1 MISVTHFASDDPTF
15 AGRAQRALEALA
27 QRPGYLRGSLGRG
40 ADDPATWL
48 LVTEWANV
56 GSFRRALGN
65 YEVKLHATPLLAEA
79 IDVPTAFEPLLEIA
93 PGGAALART
102 SDRTSDRNPEL

>member
-40 ADDPATWL
+40 VDDPATWL
-48 LVTEWANV
+48 LVTEWENV

-65 YEVKLHATPLLAEA
+65 YDVKLLATPLLADA
-79 IDVPTAFEPLLEIA
+79 VDVPATFEPLVEVA
-93 PGGAALART
+93 PGAAALTRG
-102 SDRTSDRNPEL
+102 SDRTGE

>member
-1 MISVTHFASDDPTF
+1 MISVTHFASGDPTF
-15 AGRAQRALEALA
+15 AARAQRALEALA
-27 QRPGYLRGSLGRG
+27 RRPGYLRGSLGRG

-48 LVTEWANV
+48 LVTEWENV

-79 IDVPTAFEPLLEIA
+79 VDVPTAFEPLVEVA
-93 PGGAALART
+93 PGGAALTRS
-102 SDRTSDRNPEL
+102 SDRTGE